1 MVQERE
7 QRFLSALARY
17 EFAQLESRK
26 ILEIGCGTGDLL
38 RDFIK
43 WGARPQNIAGIE
55 LLPERVAEAVELCPK
70 GIKIYQG
77 NAAKLQ
83 FPDKTFDVVCNQR
96 FLPPFLMQV

>member
-7 QRFLSALARY
+7 QRFLSALARHG
-17 EFAQLESRK
+17 FAQLESRK